1 MKKLTAFLLIV
12 LLLLTGCT
20 IHLPAVPPTNP
31 ASPTSTGTATQTT
44 APEDANTMEVHFID
58 VGQADCA
65 LLRNGEHNML
75 IDGGN
80 VEDSSLVVSYLLN
93 LGIASLDCVVATHAH
108 EDHAGALAG
117 ILAVFP
123 VETVYVTTT
132 TYASTCYDDFMNY
145 VDQQDITPNIPTPGD
160 RYMLGEAEVTFLGP
174 VKSYAETND
183 TSLVC
188 RVDYGEV
195 SFLFTGDMETPAEGD
210 MLDAGANV
218 KATVLKVG
226 HHGSSSSTGYRFL
239 YEVDPQYAVISCG
252 EGNSYGH
259 PEDEVLSRLQDA
271 GVTTYRTDLSGTV
284 VATTDGETITF
295 STGNPVLP
303 EFGNTSEE
311 SETFI
316 GNKNSL
322 KFHTEDCKSLP
333 KAENRVIFDSYEA
346 AVEAGYSP
354 CGNCAG

>member
-1 MKKLTAFLLIV
+1 MKRLSALLLI
-12 LLLLTGCT
+12 LTLLLTACG
-20 IHLPAVPPTNP
+20 LDSPAPSTTN
-31 ASPTSTGTATQTT
+31 TAGATETT
-44 APEDANTMEVHFID
+44 TPEGPDTLEAHFID

-65 LLRNGEHNML
+65 LLRTGEYAML

-80 VEDSSLVVSYLLN
+80 VEDSSLVVSYLLS
-93 LGIASLDCVVATHAH
+93 LGIEDLDCVVATHAH

-132 TYASTCYDDFMNY
+132 TYASECYDDFMHY
-145 VDQQDITPNIPTPGD
+145 VDQQGITPNIPTPGD
-160 RYMLGEAEVTFLGP
+160 RYALGEAQVTFLGP

-195 SFLFTGDMETPAEGD
+195 SFLLTGDMEVTAEED
-210 MLDAGANV
+210 LLDAGAKV
-218 KATVLKVG
+218 KADVLKVG
-226 HHGSSSSTGYRFL
+226 HHGSSSSTSYRFL

-259 PEDEVLSRLQDA
+259 PEEEVLSRLQDA
-271 GVTTYRTDLSGTV
+271 GVTTYRTDLSGTI
-284 VATTDGETITF
+284 VATSDGETITF
-295 STGNPVLP
+295 STGNPVSP
-303 EFGNTSEE
+303 ETGNGQEE
-311 SETFI
+311 SQTFI
-316 GNKNSL
+316 GNKNSM

-333 KAENRVIFDSYEA
+333 KEENRVVFDSYEA
-346 AVEAGYSP
+346 AVQAGYSP
-354 CGNCAG
+354 CGNCVG

>member
-1 MKKLTAFLLIV
+1 MKKLTV
-12 LLLLTGCT
+12 LLLILTLLLTACGLSNPVT
-20 IHLPAVPPTNP
+20 PTTVPTPA
-31 ASPTSTGTATQTT
+31 GTTETT
-44 APEDANTMEVHFID
+44 APEDPNTLEVHFID

-65 LLRNGEHNML
+65 LLRTGDHAML

-80 VEDSSLVVSYLLN
+80 VGDSSLVVSYLLS
-93 LGIASLDCVVATHAH
+93 LGIEDLDCVIATHAH
-108 EDHAGALAG
+108 EDHAGAMAG

-132 TYASTCYDDFMNY
+132 TYASQCYDDFMHY
-145 VDQQDITPNIPTPGD
+145 VEQQGITPNIPEPGD
-160 RYMLGEAEVTFLGP
+160 TYALGESLLTFLGP

-210 MLDAGANV
+210 MLDAGAKV
-218 KATVLKVG
+218 KADVLKVG
-226 HHGSSSSTGYRFL
+226 HHGSSTSTSYRFL

-259 PEDEVLSRLQDA
+259 PEDEVLSRLRDA

-284 VATTDGETITF
+284 IATSDGETITF
-295 STGNPVLP
+295 STGNTVLP
-303 EFGNTSEE
+303 ETGKAQEE
-311 SETFI
+311 SQVFI
-316 GNKNSL
+316 GNKNSQ

-333 KAENRVIFDSYEA
+333 KEENRVVFDSYDEA
-346 AVEAGYSP
+346 VQAGYTP
-354 CGNCAG
+354 CGNCVG